1 MAHRTPLIIGNW
13 KMHKTAAEAVSYITK
28 FTPHLT
34 CVTGCEVGVAP
45 PFTALAAAQGA
56 AQGTA
61 LRIFAQN
68 VAAEGPSGAFTG
80 EVSAE
85 MLEDVGCHGV
95 IVGHS
100 ERRRHYGETD
110 AVVAAK
116 VRRALATRLLPVAC
130 VGETLPE
137 REEGAALTIV
147 ARQLHAIADALTDAD
162 AHRIVV
168 AYEPVWAI
176 GTGRAATPE
185 QAQEMHRSIR
195 EVWETRFGTAAAQ
208 ALRILYGGSVTAD
221 NIAGFAAQP
230 DVDGA
235 LVGGAS
241 LSPDGFAQLI
251 RESRWAIPE
260 GPESD
265 EGRRSD
271 GGVAG

>member
-1 MAHRTPLIIGNW
+1 MTHRIPLIIGNW
-13 KMHKTAAEAVSYITK
+13 KMHKTAAEAVSYVTK
-28 FTPHLT
+28 FASHLAQ
-34 CVTGCEVGVAP
+34 VTDCEIGVAP
-45 PFTALAAAQGA
+45 AFTALPATQTAAH
-56 AQGTA
+56 GTA
-61 LRIFAQN
+61 LHIFAQN
-68 VAAEGPSGAFTG
+68 VAAEGPFGAFTG

-85 MLEDVGCHGV
+85 MLEAVGCHGV

-116 VRRALATRLLPVAC
+116 VRRALATRLLPVVC

-137 REEGAALTIV
+137 REEGAAADVV

-185 QAQEMHRSIR
+185 QAQEMHRCIR
-195 EVWETRFGTAAAQ
+195 AVWEARFGTAAAQ
-208 ALRILYGGSVTAD
+208 TLRILYGGSVTAD

-251 RESRWAIPE
+251 RESRWALSE
-260 GPESD
+260 GD
-265 EGRRSD
+265 EGRRSGD
-271 GGVAG
+271 GVVG